1 MIQPPGNSEEL
12 LNLYESLGWN
22 SLKLTVNDLERM
34 CKQSWYAVYAFDE
47 QQLVE
52 WDVFYYVD
60 FKSISKKLILFYT
73 FYQLIIF
80 LNLL

>member
-1 MIQPPGNSEEL
+1 
-12 LNLYESLGWN
+12 
-22 SLKLTVNDLERM
+22 M

-60 FKSISKKLILFYT
+60 FKSISKKLVLFYI